1 MHDEALFTCV
11 MEKQPQA
18 KESQWEPFQVVR
30 HFIDGESDVLSEGCY
45 YACRSSIDR
54 YYRYLSR
61 QEAAYSVYWCNET
74 SFEVHENQL
83 SNCA

>member
-1 MHDEALFTCV
+1 MYDEALFTCV
-11 MEKQPQA
+11 MEKLPQPE
-18 KESQWEPFQVVR
+18 ESKWEPFQVVR

-61 QEAAYSVYWCNET
+61 QEATYSVYWCNEI
-74 SFEVHENQL
+74 SFEVHENRL